1 MSTVLQFFKGMLHLC
16 VNLAYNI
23 RSKNS
28 KFVVV
33 VAYLCIHGCELLLF
47 VDIAVPYF
55 LVPLVIIPASFTFR
69 SPSLSSA
76 TNMPSLSTILVSE
89 LLLPVDCRLYLG
101 RGIFWWC
108 CCSYLG
114 WWYLFHILLVMHWW
128 CGFCVKLWR
137 GFG

>member
-47 VDIAVPYF
+47 VDIDVPF
-55 LVPLVIIPASFTFR
+55 
-69 SPSLSSA
+69 
-76 TNMPSLSTILVSE
+76 
-89 LLLPVDCRLYLG
+89 
-101 RGIFWWC
+101 FW
-108 CCSYLG
+108 YP
-114 WWYLFHILLVMHWW
+114 WW
-128 CGFCVKLWR
+128 
-137 GFG
+137 